1 MKKCLNV
8 IRLKEQFTPQKI
20 INQILILKCQR
31 NVNSKTDDV
40 TTGGLDL
47 QHHTNVCLHLK
58 IKAVFINH
66 DPSSAWT
73 ESSELN
79 RTFTTDLSEQSL
91 MVQMWWCVLF
101 GVKHSVSSSTEP
113 AEPRGPCQHT
123 VTEPPA
129 GQHAGCEEL
138 IADRTWRTSS
148 LYKAKYT
155 TREVQETSEPTEC
168 TTDIFNRTREMET
181 RE

>member
-8 IRLKEQFTPQKI
+8 IRLKEQFTPKKI
-20 INQILILKCQR
+20 INQILIFKCQR

-47 QHHTNVCLHLK
+47 QHHTDVCLHLK
-58 IKAVFINH
+58 INAVFINH

-91 MVQMWWCVLF
+91 MVRCDDVFCLGLNTVFPPQQNQQNPEDHVSIQLQNLQL
-101 GVKHSVSSSTEP
+101 GNTQDVKN
-113 AEPRGPCQHT
+113 
-123 VTEPPA
+123 
-129 GQHAGCEEL
+129 
-138 IADRTWRTSS
+138 W
-148 LYKAKYT
+148 
-155 TREVQETSEPTEC
+155 
-168 TTDIFNRTREMET
+168 
-181 RE
+181 